1 MAVVIQEK
9 TKLQLRNEK
18 IRGRYAFL
26 SNQKHLKNQRI
37 LEMLEAEFLPLE
49 QQTIWLIISQ
59 TGYYKDK

>member
-1 MAVVIQEK
+1 MATLSAPK

-18 IRGRYAFL
+18 IRKRFNHL
-26 SNQKHLKNQRI
+26 SNEKHLKNAKV
-37 LEMLEAEFLPLE
+37 LELLEQEFLPLE